1 LQPVNYRRA
10 VWLRLVAVPL
20 AAVRHRLHVLA
31 EPTRVPIR
39 APFEFPQGE
48 VVKSSIQRNIGPF
61 ALMLT
66 GLGSIIGS
74 GWLFGAWKA
83 AKIAGPAALCAW
95 VIGAVVILAIALT
108 YAELGAMF
116 PESGGMVRYARYSH
130 GALVGFISAWANW
143 IAIVSVIPIEA
154 EASIQY
160 MSTWPYDWAHN
171 LFVNGSLTPPGLL
184 LSALLVIVYFML
196 NYWGVKLFARA
207 NTTITVFKF
216 IIPGLT
222 ILGLIASGFHS
233 ENFGTSTS
241 FAPYGW
247 SAVFT
252 AVATSGIVF
261 SFNGFQSPVNLAG
274 EARNPSKSVPFAV
287 IGSILLALVIYVL
300 LQVAYIGA
308 VNPADVAKGWSHF
321 NFASPFAELALA
333 LNLNWLA
340 ILLYVDAFV
349 SPSGTGTTYMATTT
363 RMIYAMERN
372 NTLPKMFGNVHPFY
386 GVPRNAMW
394 FNLIVSFIF
403 MFFFRGWSSLAAVI
417 SVATVISYLT
427 GPVSLMALRRTA
439 KDVER
444 PLKLPLMNFIAPFA
458 FVCASL
464 VLYWAKWPLTGEI
477 ILLMVVALPVYFY
490 YQAKAGFG
498 GWGADLKAAWWLVA
512 YLPTMALLS
521 VIGSKQ
527 FGGLNILPYG
537 WDMLVVAV
545 VALGFYF
552 WGVNTGYRTGY
563 LNEREPE
570 EDILQ
575 GVGV

>member
-1 LQPVNYRRA
+1 MRARRET
-10 VWLRLVAVPL
+10 LEIKL
-20 AAVRHRLHVLA
+20 
-31 EPTRVPIR
+31 
-39 APFEFPQGE
+39 
-48 VVKSSIQRNIGPF
+48 KSSIQRNIGPM
-61 ALMLT
+61 ALLLT

-83 AKIAGPAALCAW
+83 AKIAGPAAIAAW

-160 MSTWPYDWAHN
+160 MSTWPYDWAHA
-171 LFVNGSLTPPGLL
+171 LFVNESLTPMGLV

-196 NYWGVKLFARA
+196 NYWGVKVFARA
-207 NTTITVFKF
+207 NSAITIFKF
-216 IIPGLT
+216 LIPGAT
-222 ILGLIASGFHS
+222 IAGLIFTGFHS
-233 ENFGTSTS
+233 ENFGTTSS

-247 SAVFT
+247 PAVLT

-274 EARNPSKSVPFAV
+274 EARNPARSVPFAV

-300 LQVAYIGA
+300 LQIAYIGA
-308 VNPADVAKGWSHF
+308 VNPADAMKGWSHF

-340 ILLYVDAFV
+340 FLLYVDAFV

-363 RMIYAMERN
+363 RMIYAMQRN
-372 NTLPKMFGNVHPFY
+372 NTMPKIFGLVHPFY
-386 GVPRNAMW
+386 GVPRPAMW
-394 FNLIVSFIF
+394 FNLIVAFIF
-403 MFFFRGWSSLAAVI
+403 LFFFRGWSSLAAVI

-427 GPVSLMALRRTA
+427 GPVSLMALRRSA
-439 KDVER
+439 KDLDR
-444 PLKLPLMNFIAPFA
+444 PLKLPMMGVIAPFA

-464 VLYWAKWPLTGEI
+464 VLFWAKWPLTGEI

-490 YQAKAGFG
+490 FQSRTGFS
-498 GWGADLKAAWWLVA
+498 GWGRDLKAAWWLVT
-512 YLPTMALLS
+512 YLPSMAVMSL
-521 VIGSKQ
+521 IGSKD
-527 FGGLNILPYG
+527 FGGSGLLPYG
-537 WDMLVVAV
+537 WDMAAV
-545 VALGFYF
+545 TVLALIFYY
-552 WGVNTGYRTGY
+552 WGVHTGYRTKY
-563 LNEREPE
+563 LDEREIRD
-570 EDILQ
+570 DILHE
-575 GVGV
+575 VGA

>member
-1 LQPVNYRRA
+1 M
-10 VWLRLVAVPL
+10 
-20 AAVRHRLHVLA
+20 
-31 EPTRVPIR
+31 
-39 APFEFPQGE
+39 
-48 VVKSSIQRNIGPF
+48 KSSIQRHIGPF

-160 MSTWPYDWAHN
+160 MSTWPYEWAHN
-171 LFVNGSLTPPGLL
+171 LFINSELTTPGLL
-184 LSALLVIVYFML
+184 LSAVLVVIYFLL
-196 NYWGVKLFARA
+196 NYWGVKVFARA
-207 NTTITVFKF
+207 NTTITIFKF

-222 ILGLIASGFHS
+222 ILGLMMSGFHK
-233 ENFGTSTS
+233 ENLGETLGGTGV

-247 SAVFT
+247 SAVLT

-261 SFNGFQSPVNLAG
+261 AFNGFQSPINLAG
-274 EARNPSKSVPFAV
+274 EARNPAKSVPFAV

-308 VNPADVAKGWSHF
+308 VNPADVVKGWNQF
-321 NFASPFAELALA
+321 NFKSPFAELAIA

-372 NTLPKMFGNVHPFY
+372 NTMPKMFGTVHPLY
-386 GVPRNAMW
+386 GVPRPAMW
-394 FNLIVSFIF
+394 FNLFVSFIF
-403 MFFFRGWSSLAAVI
+403 LFFFRGWSSLAAVI

-427 GPVSLMALRRTA
+427 GPISLMALRRAAT
-439 KDVER
+439 DLER
-444 PLKLPLMNFIAPFA
+444 PLHIRGMSVIAPFA

-464 VLYWAKWPLTGEI
+464 ILYWAKWPLTGEI
-477 ILLMVVALPVYFY
+477 ILLMIVALPVFFYF
-490 YQAKAGFG
+490 QAKSGFG
-498 GWGADLKAAWWLVA
+498 GFNQDLKAAWWLVA
-512 YLPTMALLS
+512 YLPVMAILS
-521 VIGSKQ
+521 LIGSKQ
-527 FGGLNILPYG
+527 FGGMGVLPYG
-537 WDMLVVAV
+537 WDMLVVIV
-545 VALGFYF
+545 FSLIFYY
-552 WGVNTGYRTGY
+552 WGVHTGYRTEY
-563 LNEREPE
+563 LNERESHDE
-570 EDILQ
+570 ILE
-575 GVGV
+575 GIGA

>member
-1 LQPVNYRRA
+1 
-10 VWLRLVAVPL
+10 
-20 AAVRHRLHVLA
+20 
-31 EPTRVPIR
+31 
-39 APFEFPQGE
+39 
-48 VVKSSIQRNIGPF
+48 
-61 ALMLT
+61 MLT

-95 VIGAVVILAIALT
+95 IIGAVVILAIALT

-160 MSTWPYDWAHN
+160 MSTWPYPWAHN
-171 LFVNGSLTPPGLL
+171 LFVNGSLTAPGLF

-196 NYWGVKLFARA
+196 NYWGVKVFARA

-222 ILGLIASGFHS
+222 ILGLLLSGFHS
-233 ENFGTSTS
+233 ENFGSTGS

-340 ILLYVDAFV
+340 IMLYVDAFV

-394 FNLIVSFIF
+394 FNLAVSFVF

-427 GPVSLMALRRTA
+427 GPISLMALRRTA
-439 KDVER
+439 TDVER
-444 PLKLPLMNFIAPFA
+444 PLKLPLMNLIAPFA

-490 YQAKAGFG
+490 YQSKSGFS
-498 GWGADLKAAWWLVA
+498 GWGADLKAALWLVA
-512 YLPTMALLS
+512 YLPTMAVLS

-527 FGGLNILPYG
+527 FGGMGYLPYG

-545 VALGFYF
+545 IALGFYA
-552 WGVNTGYRTGY
+552 WGVNTGYRTHY
-563 LNEREPE
+563 LDERESE
-570 EDILQ
+570 EDILE
-575 GVGV
+575 GVGA